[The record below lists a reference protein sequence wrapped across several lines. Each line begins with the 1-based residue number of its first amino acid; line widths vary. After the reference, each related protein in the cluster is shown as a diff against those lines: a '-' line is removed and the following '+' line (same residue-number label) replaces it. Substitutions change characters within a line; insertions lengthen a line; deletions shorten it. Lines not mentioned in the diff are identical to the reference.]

1 MSAAVAG
8 TTPEPEIP
16 ATKPLGHHRRGPQ
29 NRLQS
34 LDSIPVTR
42 KFRPTASYTNPR
54 DVTQAPV
61 PRCRTGLFEAVI
73 EDAKG
78 GRALGL

>member
-29 NRLQS
+29 NGLQS

-54 DVTQAPV
+54 DVTPAGGLRISQSPIAGPAGGV
-61 PRCRTGLFEAVI
+61 PTRR
-73 EDAKG
+73 DA
-78 GRALGL
+78 